1 MSGEVK
7 EEIGGERV
15 WKDSEIYDYD
25 HYYYFVVLD
34 WLQKCRLNPGLCT
47 RWVGI
52 PPLSHM
58 SNPFF
63 TFYIEMGFQKIV
75 QDGLDLT
82 VSPSRVE
89 FDNPTLVSP
98 RE

>member
-1 MSGEVK
+1 
-7 EEIGGERV
+7 
-15 WKDSEIYDYD
+15 
-25 HYYYFVVLD
+25 
-34 WLQKCRLNPGLCT
+34 
-47 RWVGI
+47 
-52 PPLSHM
+52 
-58 SNPFF
+58 
-63 TFYIEMGFQKIV
+63 MGFQKIV